1 MKEPAARLRDRRRR
15 DEELPLVLPLDDQ
28 QAVEP
33 DVVDEHAVGQVAAR
47 VGAAQF
53 NPPVKVV
60 PLGLDPRR
68 NRLSRANRKL
78 ERPARRR
85 RLRHAVLARRDRHRD
100 LRLLRELDVAE
111 RAGCLRYVTASDDGR
126 RLHHHG
132 LVSLLVRRHRIG

>member
-28 QAVEP
+28 QAVES
-33 DVVDEHAVGQVAAR
+33 DVVHEYSVGKVSAR

-53 NPPVKVV
+53 DPPVKVV

-68 NRLSRANRKL
+68 DRLSRANRKL
-78 ERPARRR
+78 ERPVRRR
-85 RLRHAVLARRDRHRD
+85 RHRRGVVARRDCHRD
-100 LRLLRELDVAE
+100 LRLLRELDVAK
-111 RAGCLRYVTASDDGR
+111 RASCLRHVTAGDDGR
-126 RLHHHG
+126 RLHYHG